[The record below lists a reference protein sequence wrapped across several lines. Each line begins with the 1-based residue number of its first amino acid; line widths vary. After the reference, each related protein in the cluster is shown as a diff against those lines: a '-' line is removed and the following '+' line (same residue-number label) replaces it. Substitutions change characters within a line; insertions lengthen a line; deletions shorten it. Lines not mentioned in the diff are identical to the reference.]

1 MKLEI
6 KAEAEFHFTEDL
18 IIINGRLRKGHF
30 LGEEGRELL
39 EKHSPEIWENL
50 SEDDRFKMIQEYVKY
65 ELNVGRALIYCHVT
79 SYDVK

>member
-30 LGEEGRELL
+30 LGEEGRAIRKKNSL
-39 EKHSPEIWENL
+39 EIWENL
-50 SEDDRFKMIQEYVKY
+50 SEDDRFKMIQEYIKY
-65 ELNVGRALIYCHVT
+65 ELNVGTALSYRHAV